1 MRNIKLTIEYNG
13 TNYHGWQ
20 IQPNAITIQEVIQ
33 NALATLTKAQTQII
47 GAGRTDAGSTRRR
60 SGCQFFHRFYAIPK
74 FHPESV
80 ERAPA

>member
-33 NALATLTKAQTQII
+33 NALATLMQT
-47 GAGRTDAGSTRRR
+47 SVCWLSVTR
-60 SGCQFFHRFYAIPK
+60 AI
-74 FHPESV
+74 
-80 ERAPA
+80 